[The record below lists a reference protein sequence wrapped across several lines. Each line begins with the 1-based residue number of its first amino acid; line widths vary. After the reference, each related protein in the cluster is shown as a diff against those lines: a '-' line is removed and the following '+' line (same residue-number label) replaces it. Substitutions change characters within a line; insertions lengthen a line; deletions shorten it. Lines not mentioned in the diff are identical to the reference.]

1 MKTASKIYAALVF
14 LFLYAPIIVLIIFS
28 FNSSS
33 STSVFSGFSLRWYES
48 LFQDKATLRAFYNTI
63 ILAVTLSVIATVL
76 GTAAAVGINKYK
88 KGFMRSSVMAVTYS
102 DDESRDSDGHLD
114 DAALCVCRQTGQFG
128 GRPRFWHAADSPCH
142 IRPALYYPHRAAE
155 VASNG

>member
-63 ILAVTLSVIATVL
+63 ILAVTSAS
-76 GTAAAVGINKYK
+76 INTK
-88 KGFMRSSVMAVTYS
+88 KASCAHPSW
-102 DDESRDSDGHLD
+102 
-114 DAALCVCRQTGQFG
+114 
-128 GRPRFWHAADSPCH
+128 PSP
-142 IRPALYYPHRAAE
+142 IFR
-155 VASNG
+155 